1 MCNVRM
7 RVNFRG
13 SATLLIGRWKVFGLL
28 GDAAGRSAAV
38 AVLETPCCLCQVFVS
53 RLRLLLA
60 FLSSASAPQSALT
73 LTLRSPLSAL
83 RSPLSYSS
91 IPRKEVSLS
100 LDYYDSAIL
109 DFSTRRDE

>member
-83 RSPLSYSS
+83 VQLYPKKRGVPV
-91 IPRKEVSLS
+91 P
-100 LDYYDSAIL
+100 
-109 DFSTRRDE
+109 